1 MTVMVERAG
10 DTIAGP
16 SPRLRLK
23 RRNSELGAALAFLA
37 LPLAFYGFAVIYP
50 ALATIELSFQQWD
63 GLGDRK
69 WVGLANYVYLFT
81 QDANFLHAFRNTAI
95 WTVLFVP
102 LSTAIGLVI
111 ATVLNADIPARTFF
125 RVLFYL
131 PFVLSNVAVGL
142 IWKWMYYPDIGV
154 LDILT
159 TSLGLPQVG
168 WLSEPPVAL
177 YAVVTAAIW
186 QAAGGAM
193 VIFLAGLQTIPAELY
208 EAGRLDGANRL
219 QLFTHITLPGLRESI
234 IVAGSLA
241 TLGSFNVFDIVY
253 ATTQG
258 GPANTTHVLATW
270 MYFQTF
276 VFGKFGVG
284 AAIACILIVMVGV
297 IAIPFV
303 SRAARGENG

>member
-1 MTVMVERAG
+1 
-10 DTIAGP
+10 
-16 SPRLRLK
+16 
-23 RRNSELGAALAFLA
+23 
-37 LPLAFYGFAVIYP
+37 
-50 ALATIELSFQQWD
+50 
-63 GLGDRK
+63 
-69 WVGLANYVYLFT
+69 
-81 QDANFLHAFRNTAI
+81 
-95 WTVLFVP
+95 
-102 LSTAIGLVI
+102 
-111 ATVLNADIPARTFF
+111 
-125 RVLFYL
+125 
-131 PFVLSNVAVGL
+131 VGL